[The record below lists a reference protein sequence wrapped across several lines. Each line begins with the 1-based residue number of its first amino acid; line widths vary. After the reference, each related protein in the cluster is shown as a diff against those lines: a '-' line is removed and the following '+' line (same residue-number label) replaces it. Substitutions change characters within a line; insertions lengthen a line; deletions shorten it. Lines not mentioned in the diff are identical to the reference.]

1 MLAKTPMT
9 TAIET
14 ITNTVILATKYDQFI
29 SAQVCIIELQS
40 WFTQALSLNE
50 QLNAAQRPDIE
61 ATLNARS
68 ANRGAEY
75 SVSVGS
81 VKPLAPQFVDCTDE
95 LLQFEI
101 LRLNFCQAKQ
111 NFYAAHRELYL
122 ILKALFSDY
131 NEGAF
136 DFKQDQLGFE
146 NENQAI
152 AARVNI
158 ALLAKVY
165 RACGQLASL
174 LNDLPAYPASLTLE
188 TLDARVRFDSGI
200 V

>member
-1 MLAKTPMT
+1 
-9 TAIET
+9 
-14 ITNTVILATKYDQFI
+14 VILPTKYSQFDK
-29 SAQVCIIELQS
+29 AQTCIKELQS
-40 WFTQALSLNE
+40 GFTQALSVHE

-61 ATLNARS
+61 ATLKARS
-68 ANRGAEY
+68 VNRGVAY

-81 VKPLAPQFVDCTDE
+81 VKPLAPQFVDCTEE

-111 NFYAAHRELYL
+111 NFYAAHSELYL

-131 NEGAF
+131 KEGAF
-136 DFKQDQLGFE
+136 NFEQGQLGFE

-165 RACGQLASL
+165 RACGPLAGH

-188 TLDARVRFDSGI
+188 TIDARVRFDSGI

>member
-1 MLAKTPMT
+1 MLVKTPLN

-14 ITNTVILATKYDQFI
+14 ITSTVTLPTKYSQFDK
-29 SAQVCIIELQS
+29 AQTCITELQS

-61 ATLNARS
+61 ATLNSRS
-68 ANRGAEY
+68 VNR
-75 SVSVGS
+75 GS
-81 VKPLAPQFVDCTDE
+81 VKPSVPQFVDCKDE

-111 NFYAAHRELYL
+111 NFYAAHRELYV

-136 DFKQDQLGFE
+136 NFKQDQLGFD

-158 ALLAKVY
+158 VLLAKVY
-165 RACGQLASL
+165 RACGQLAGH